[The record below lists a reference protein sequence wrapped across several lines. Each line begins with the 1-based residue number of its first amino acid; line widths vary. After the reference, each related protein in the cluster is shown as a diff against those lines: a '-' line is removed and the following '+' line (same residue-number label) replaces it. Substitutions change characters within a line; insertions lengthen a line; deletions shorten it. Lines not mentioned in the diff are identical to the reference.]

1 MTHQQAFLVRIK
13 ALADMVPNFT
23 LSPELLKIYDMQL
36 APLGYDKVCGAL
48 DQIIGDRNSRDPF
61 PSVKEIKAI
70 LTPTINPEHDA
81 LEAVSRIIA
90 SVSNI
95 GPYQVQKARET
106 IGELGWEVVKAEGG
120 WENVC
125 QNLSEDNIGMLR
137 AQWKNIALAKM
148 ARAKAG
154 LVDGPSLPEPAMQAK
169 QIEIKN
175 MVSRFALPMPKG
187 DV

>member
-1 MTHQQAFLVRIK
+1 MSRAEIK
-13 ALADMVPNFT
+13 ALIIQMSAYYGQKFEDPIILMYTEDLADLPVSEIARVMN
-23 LSPELLKIYDMQL
+23 EL
-36 APLGYDKVCGAL
+36 
-48 DQIIGDRNSRDPF
+48 RRDPKITRF
-61 PSVKEIKAI
+61 PLPAMIRDR
-70 LTPTINPEHDA
+70 LTPAVTPENEA
-81 LEAVSRIIA
+81 LEAISRVIA
-90 SVSNI
+90 AVSNI
-95 GPYQVQKARET
+95 GPYQIEKARAA

-125 QNLSEDNIGMLR
+125 QNLTEDNIGMLR
-137 AQWKNIALAKM
+137 AQWKSIALAKM

-154 LVDGPSLPEPAMQAK
+154 LIDGPSLPEPAMQAK